1 MSKTPENNGIPEEL
15 APDEDAKARSIVEA
29 ILTASDTPV
38 TTGKLADLVGR
49 ETGAKEV
56 RRYIDDLN
64 EVYVKTGR
72 AFRISEVAGGFQ
84 YSVHHEFAPWIRR
97 LFQERPA
104 RLSQAA
110 LEVLSIVAFKQPITK
125 AEVEHIRG
133 VASDGV
139 LRHLIEK
146 GLVRIAGRSDGVGRP
161 LLYGTARDFLK
172 FFGLKTLADL
182 PRIREIE
189 DLLKDEGDEAEGS
202 VPVDSIEGGEGD
214 TRGEAP
220 GVDVSAGEDS
230 EAEQET
236 QEVGGDTVAVSKAD
250 AEEDDPDDEVDGGP
264 EGEADAGTSEQ
275 ISGESGSRIQESV

>member
-38 TTGKLADLVGR
+38 TTGKLAELVGGK
-49 ETGAKEV
+49 TGAKEV

-64 EVYVKTGR
+64 EVYMKTGR
-72 AFRISEVAGGFQ
+72 AFRVSEVAGGFQ

-110 LEVLSIVAFKQPITK
+110 LEALSIVAFKQPITK

-189 DLLKDEGDEAEGS
+189 DLLKDEADEAEGS
-202 VPVDSIEGGEGD
+202 VAIETLEGSEGVTGEAAPVDEVYD
-214 TRGEAP
+214 
-220 GVDVSAGEDS
+220 SAESDS
-230 EAEQET
+230 EAEQNAN
-236 QEVGGDTVAVSKAD
+236 EVGA
-250 AEEDDPDDEVDGGP
+250 DEVDCGTD

-275 ISGESGSRIQESV
+275 ISGESGSRIEESV